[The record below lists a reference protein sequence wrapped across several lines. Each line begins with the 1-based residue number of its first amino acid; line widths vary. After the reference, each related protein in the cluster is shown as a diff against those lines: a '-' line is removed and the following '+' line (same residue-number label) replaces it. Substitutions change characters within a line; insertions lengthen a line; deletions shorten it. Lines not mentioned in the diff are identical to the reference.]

1 MYCISRQIRGPYKR
15 KKIANHLHRHRMLK
29 VIDTII
35 SFWMISLL
43 GVFWGSYPRICRA
56 KGTNQNFRKFRLSAN
71 WQPCSPFRPSLSRFV
86 GTSRTERN
94 PGYEV
99 ANLVKPRA
107 NGHNVVGCYML
118 RSFAHPVACCWESL
132 RKVWNYVKT
141 NSATLLGRQFHDF
154 YKVYQN
160 VHWKGTE
167 KPDVSRSCW
176 ELLCPFARSLY

>member
-56 KGTNQNFRKFRLSAN
+56 KGTNQNFRKFRLSAS

-118 RSFAHPVACCWESL
+118 RPFAHPVACCWESL

-141 NSATLLGRQFHDF
+141 NSAIHNIVGPTVSWFLQSLSKCALKGHGKTRRFEELLG
-154 YKVYQN
+154 VI
-160 VHWKGTE
+160 
-167 KPDVSRSCW
+167 VSVCT
-176 ELLCPFARSLY
+176 